1 MEIDVSNA
9 PTPTP
14 AQAPA
19 PVKKIK
25 PWPEAHA
32 TNGEWVA
39 NSNTGRAHTCI
50 QFLQAHGFLTE
61 GQAETLRN
69 QVQERSAAET

>member
-1 MEIDVSNA
+1 MSNA

-14 AQAPA
+14 AQP
-19 PVKKIK
+19 PVLTKKIK

-32 TNGEWVA
+32 SNGAWEA

-50 QFLQAHGFLTE
+50 QFLLAHGFLTE
-61 GQAETLRN
+61 GQAETLRS
-69 QVQERSAAET
+69 QVVERSDAAAG

>member
-1 MEIDVSNA
+1 MENDVSNA
-9 PTPTP
+9 PTPT
-14 AQAPA
+14 PA

-32 TNGEWVA
+32 SNGAWDA

-61 GQAETLRN
+61 GQAETLRS
-69 QVQERSAAET
+69 QVVERSADAG